1 MARRAIAALVL
12 ILVLS
17 AFKPVTP
24 VLAFDASSTNFFVR
38 QDITQIA
45 GKSTSTNFWLFNNGS
60 EGVLGLS
67 TSSIFQVISG
77 IIRALFQPVAPNY
90 TLIHYHWRN
99 DDGGEA
105 TSTSATS
112 GAQDTILSSLSKST
126 TKRLRMEITNAGGS
140 LRSFSSQQY
149 QLQYG
154 LMSTNCAAISSGSW
168 INVGTGA
175 ADWNMSASTK
185 LTEGADTTNIAT
197 STGGVTDANNR
208 FITPNGG
215 VKNTTSTTG
224 LISVPSD
231 SFAELEYSVAASSS
245 ASAGSTYCFRVTNVG
260 STSNFTYTQY
270 PQVSVSAAAQ
280 TISLVISPATVN
292 LPGLSP
298 GAAVTATSTATVTIT
313 GGINGYSLKI
323 QRNSATSTLASS
335 TLTFPDFTSWNLS
348 STSCAS
354 GQGNGTTAPGQT
366 FSFRV
371 QSASTTSS
379 YCTFWWGNNDVSGT
393 AIFAGV
399 PVSTQTIVN
408 ATSSNN
414 GTTATYILY
423 RADAPNSQ
431 KATSYTGTV
440 TITAITNL

>member
-1 MARRAIAALVL
+1 MFKRASVALVL
-12 ILVLS
+12 ILILS
-17 AFKPVTP
+17 AFKPMAP
-24 VLAFDASSTNFFVR
+24 VFAFDSSSTSFFVR
-38 QDITQIA
+38 QDIVQVA

-60 EGVLGLS
+60 EEALGLS
-67 TSSIFQVISG
+67 TSSVFQVISG

-112 GAQDTILSSLSKST
+112 GVQDTLLSSLAKNT
-126 TKRLRMEITNAGGS
+126 IKRLRLEITNAGGS
-140 LRSFSSQQY
+140 LRSFSSQQF

-154 LMSTNCAAISSGSW
+154 LMSTNCAAIGSW
-168 INVGTGA
+168 VNVGTGA

-197 STGGVTDANNR
+197 STGGVADANNR

-224 LISVPSD
+224 LISAPSD
-231 SFAELEYSVAASSS
+231 SFAELEYSVAASST

-270 PQVSVSAAAQ
+270 PQVTLSAAAQ

-292 LPGLSP
+292 LPSLSP

-313 GGINGYSLKI
+313 GGTNGYSLKI

-335 TLTFPDFTSWNLS
+335 TTAFPDYTPWNLS
-348 STSCAS
+348 ATTCAS
-354 GQGNGTTAPGQT
+354 GEGNGTTTPNQT

-371 QSASTTSS
+371 QSASTTSN
-379 YCTFWWGNNDVSGT
+379 YCTFWWGNNDTNGT
-393 AIFAGV
+393 AIFAGM
-399 PVSTQTIVN
+399 PTSIQTIVN

-423 RADAPNSQ
+423 RADSPISQ
-431 KATSYTGTV
+431 KAANYTGTV
-440 TITAITNL
+440 TITAITNP